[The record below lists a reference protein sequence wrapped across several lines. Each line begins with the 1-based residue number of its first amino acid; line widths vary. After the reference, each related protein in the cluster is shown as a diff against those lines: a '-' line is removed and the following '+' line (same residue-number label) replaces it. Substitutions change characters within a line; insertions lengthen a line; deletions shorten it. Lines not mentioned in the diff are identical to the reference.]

1 MTGGPKAVVIGA
13 GLGGLSAAIRL
24 ATTGWDVTV
33 FEASD
38 KPGGKAGFVE
48 LDGVRVDTGP
58 CVLTMPDVFDELF
71 ACAGERREDHVQ

>member
-1 MTGGPKAVVIGA
+1 MTGGTKAVVIGA

-48 LDGVRVDTGP
+48 LGWGSCGYGP
-58 CVLTMPDVFDELF
+58 ECTDDARCL
-71 ACAGERREDHVQ
+71 R